1 MPDLD
6 ALLHARPDP
15 AVPMDPQLKA
25 FVTRMA
31 ADASKYPRRDTVSI
45 AEGREIAEKVRAP
58 WVVGGPIMASTVE
71 HEVPTR
77 HGSVSIRVYTP
88 NERRLPGAFFYIH
101 GGGFVL
107 FSMNTHDRVMREYA
121 ERAGML
127 VIGIDYTRAPEAQ
140 FPQPLEECVDTV
152 QWLHAHADTLGFDAS
167 QLFIGGDSAGGN
179 LSLGT
184 CVSLRD
190 LGHPVVAG
198 MVLNY
203 GGYSNHPYTPSVVK
217 YGAGDYGL
225 SLHMMIW
232 FYLLYLKKE
241 DFANPLMDLVNADL
255 HGLPPVCMVITECD
269 TLYDDNLRMAQLLK
283 DAGNQVTDTVYP
295 GTVHS
300 FLEAVSIADVA
311 VKAFDDTARWLEK
324 TSNAR

>member
-1 MPDLD
+1 MQDID
-6 ALLHARPDP
+6 SLLNSRPEP
-15 AVPMDPQLKA
+15 AVPMDPQLKE

-58 WVVGGPIMASTVE
+58 WVVGGPVMASTVE

-77 HGSVSIRVYTP
+77 HGSVKIRVYAP
-88 NERRLPGAFFYIH
+88 KQRRLPGAFFYIH

-127 VIGIDYTRAPEAQ
+127 VIGIDYTRAPEAR

-152 QWLHAHADTLGFDAS
+152 QWLHAHADTIGFDAS
-167 QLFIGGDSAGGN
+167 ALVIGGDSAGGN

-190 LGHPVVAG
+190 LG
-198 MVLNY
+198 N
-203 GGYSNHPYTPSVVK
+203 
-217 YGAGDYGL
+217 
-225 SLHMMIW
+225 
-232 FYLLYLKKE
+232 
-241 DFANPLMDLVNADL
+241 
-255 HGLPPVCMVITECD
+255 
-269 TLYDDNLRMAQLLK
+269 
-283 DAGNQVTDTVYP
+283 
-295 GTVHS
+295 
-300 FLEAVSIADVA
+300 
-311 VKAFDDTARWLEK
+311 
-324 TSNAR
+324 